1 MFSFT
6 LYEQKIG
13 NKAEITRFKGLGEI
27 SPDEFKRFIGSDMR
41 RSPVILENQ
50 IHIQQLL
57 EYYMGKNTQERQDF
71 IVSNLRVELDA
82 VEETI

>member
-1 MFSFT
+1 
-6 LYEQKIG
+6 
-13 NKAEITRFKGLGEI
+13 
-27 SPDEFKRFIGSDMR
+27 MR